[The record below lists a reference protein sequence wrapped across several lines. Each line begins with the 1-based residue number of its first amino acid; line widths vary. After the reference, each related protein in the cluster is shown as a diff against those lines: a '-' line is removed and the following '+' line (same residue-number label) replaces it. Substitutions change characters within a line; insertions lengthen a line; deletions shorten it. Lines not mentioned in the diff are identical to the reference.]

1 MAQAGRSSYPE
12 AKGERRPRI
21 HRRRAGHG
29 GQMQTRERLGKKEAA
44 EGGWGETKWA
54 NERRCLKCALAFFF
68 YGGREDRGGNC
79 FQVWD
84 DCSGLPMTRPLVA
97 PADGTWGWRHAA
109 ITSPYMAY
117 SECHDVFQGG
127 VIDRENS
134 LGDRHGEV
142 RSRRSLRGE
151 DDVTLQSPTVRVA
164 IDIDS
169 SSSLQRV
176 GRFDQVYWNVLSL
189 V

>member
-1 MAQAGRSSYPE
+1 MMNEPTE
-12 AKGERRPRI
+12 AHTRKAPPDVVLNPFLVFSCCLNGMKKWN
-21 HRRRAGHG
+21 
-29 GQMQTRERLGKKEAA
+29 GQLCVR
-44 EGGWGETKWA
+44 
-54 NERRCLKCALAFFF
+54 
-68 YGGREDRGGNC
+68 
-79 FQVWD
+79 
-84 DCSGLPMTRPLVA
+84 
-97 PADGTWGWRHAA
+97 
-109 ITSPYMAY
+109 
-117 SECHDVFQGG
+117 FQGG

-189 V
+189 CKE

>member
-44 EGGWGETKWA
+44 EGGG
-54 NERRCLKCALAFFF
+54 ERRSGQTNAACLKCALAFFF

-109 ITSPYMAY
+109 ITSPYMAC
-117 SECHDVFQGG
+117 SEFQGG

-142 RSRRSLRGE
+142 RSLRGE

-189 V
+189 CKE